1 MKVRDYPQIKVRISP
16 ELKQRIANGAAL
28 GNRTLNSEV
37 CHQLEKAYGLKS
49 QNEVALNEKAPTV
62 RAVEA
67 HESTLNQQSKGD
79 CNGNYSK

>member
-1 MKVRDYPQIKVRISP
+1 MKVREYPQIKVRISP
-16 ELKQRIANGAAL
+16 ELKQMIANGAVL

-49 QNEVALNEKAPTV
+49 PHEVALNEKASTV
-62 RAVEA
+62 GAVEA
-67 HESTLNQQSKGD
+67 HESTLNTQSKGD